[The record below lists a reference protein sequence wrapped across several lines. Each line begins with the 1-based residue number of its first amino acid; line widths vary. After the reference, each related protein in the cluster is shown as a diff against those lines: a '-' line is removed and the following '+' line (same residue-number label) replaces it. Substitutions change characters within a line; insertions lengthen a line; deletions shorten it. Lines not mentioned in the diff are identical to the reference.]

1 MSLRRA
7 NITWNCNQLTKMIV
21 GNKVSFNNIVQRSF
35 VWDKKRKCD
44 LIESLIIGYPI
55 PPIYTKRSDDKIYD
69 VLDGKQRLI
78 TVSSFLNDEYVLS
91 DLEPLHIT
99 DIATEEEKIYEL
111 SGKKFSELPEEIQ
124 EILKTATF
132 TVYYFDDITEEEE
145 REMFRRINAGKPLST
160 KEKNIANCKELES
173 IIEMGGHTIFEEMYT
188 KKSYEAKSYV
198 PLIVKIYVMLTKEIK
213 DVSFESKIFNQLMLD
228 ITISDEDQRY
238 MQEIFDL
245 IEYIHETIAES
256 GDTKK
261 IAKKFYKETH
271 LVSLIPF
278 IKKAFDEKY
287 DEDIFTDWIMKFYES
302 EEGASI
308 SEEYNNACLSGS
320 AKSENIQKR
329 HKALEEN
336 FNEYYSK
343 IENYKKED

>member
-1 MSLRRA
+1 MSLRKA
-7 NITWNCNQLTKMIV
+7 SITWNCNQLTKMIV
-21 GNKVSFNNIVQRSF
+21 GNKISFNNIVQRSY

-55 PPIYTKRSDDKIYD
+55 PPIYTKRSDGKVYD
-69 VLDGKQRLI
+69 VLDGKQRLM
-78 TVSSFLNDEYVLS
+78 TVSSFLNDEYALS
-91 DLEPLHIT
+91 GLEPLKIT
-99 DIATEEEKIYEL
+99 DIATEEEKTYEI

-124 EILKTATF
+124 EIFKTATF
-132 TVYYFDDITEEEE
+132 TVYYFDDISEEEE

-173 IIEMGGHTIFEEMYT
+173 IIEMGGHDIFEEMYT
-188 KKSYEAKSYV
+188 KKSYEGKSYV
-198 PLIVKIYVMLTKEIK
+198 PLIVKMYVMLTKEIEN
-213 DVSFESKIFNQLMLD
+213 VSFESKVFNQLMLD
-228 ITISDEDQRY
+228 ISISDEEQGY

-245 IEYIHETIAES
+245 IEYIHGTIEGS
-256 GDTKK
+256 GEAKK

-278 IKKAFDEKY
+278 IKKALDEKY
-287 DEDIFTDWIMKFYES
+287 DEDIFTDWIMKFFGS
-302 EEGASI
+302 EDGASI

-343 IENYKKED
+343 IENCKKEN